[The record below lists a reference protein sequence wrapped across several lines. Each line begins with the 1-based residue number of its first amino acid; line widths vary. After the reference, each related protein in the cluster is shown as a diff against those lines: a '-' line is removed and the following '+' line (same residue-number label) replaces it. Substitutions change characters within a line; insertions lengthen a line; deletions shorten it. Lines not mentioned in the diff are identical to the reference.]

1 MLFHFCQVRLPW
13 NYFLFLREGWRHLCL
28 APPQRRHRCTP
39 GDTRSMHFFLRL
51 LLARTSRPS
60 DTWELKERRQTWR
73 RGQRVATAK
82 RARLR
87 VLAKRGTLEAI
98 FKDTNPFPL
107 EDWGRIKVALWM
119 PPPPPPPHIT
129 SGGSTQSSHVVV
141 SLLLPQTAR
150 HPMQM
155 TQGLHKRFSEFRKRF
170 PIEKQFYSIAPRLDA
185 WQLAIKSCGR
195 IWVLHVLFPSFWR
208 PVFCVLFLRGRTNLI
223 FNVSISAL
231 MMQATDKQIRC
242 G

>member
-1 MLFHFCQVRLPW
+1 MNNKDRNNCFFTFAKWGCLGIIFF
-13 NYFLFLREGWRHLCL
+13 FLREGWRHLCL

-39 GDTRSMHFFLRL
+39 
-51 LLARTSRPS
+51 
-60 DTWELKERRQTWR
+60 EERRQTWS
-73 RGQRVATAK
+73 RGRRVATAK

-98 FKDTNPFPL
+98 FKDTNPFRP
-107 EDWGRIKVALWM
+107 EGRGRIKVALWM

-141 SLLLPQTAR
+141 SLLLPPTAR
-150 HPMQM
+150 RPMQM
-155 TQGLHKRFSEFRKRF
+155 TQGLHERFSEFRKRF

-185 WQLAIKSCGR
+185 WQLTIKSCGR
-195 IWVLHVLFPSFWR
+195 IWVLHVLFPSFWG